1 MLIAAG
7 SYRYEIRRAG
17 AAIAIEEDNCTAD
30 AISGVRRA
38 ATGDNR
44 HEVDAALDTAGVVAR
59 VTVRYHRGMFARTAT
74 YEADGE
80 ALRGRV
86 SAVAGHNEVV
96 VKLGRFRE
104 VDADLILFRALMI
117 AHVRAREQVRW
128 TGRVAVIDSNTL
140 VAASIKHTCHLRDA
154 TGRRWTYETRMGEQ
168 EEIEIDGDGRIIRR
182 TDGRGI
188 ETALVSFAPA
198 PPA

>member
-1 MLIAAG
+1 MIIPPG
-7 SYRYEIRRAG
+7 EYRYEIRRGRELLALEEERFGSGLLAG
-17 AAIAIEEDNCTAD
+17 ARHLP
-30 AISGVRRA
+30 G
-38 ATGDNR
+38 GLNR
-44 HEVDAALDTAGVVAR
+44 HEIEATVDSAGVVKR
-59 VTVRYHRGMFARTAT
+59 VSLRYSRGPFTRSAVYDAA
-74 YEADGE
+74 EE
-80 ALRGRV
+80 ALRGSV
-86 SAVAGHNEVV
+86 SALAGRNEVV

>member
-104 VDADLILFRALMI
+104 IDADLILFRALLI
-117 AHVRAREQVRW
+117 AHIRARGQTQW
-128 TGRVAVIDSNTL
+128 TGRIAMIDPNTL
-140 VAASIKHTCHLRDA
+140 VAAALKQSVRQSDEQGLR
-154 TGRRWTYETRMGEQ
+154 WVYEARMGDT
-168 EEIEIDGDGRIIRR
+168 EEIELDADGRITRVR
-182 TDGRGI
+182 DGWGVEKI
-188 ETALVSFAPA
+188 LSGFAATPA
-198 PPA
+198 G